1 MSSYYLCPYRHKYG
15 NSYATQAHSSL
26 WHQNVTAHYRRSLFQ
41 LSGTFLSQL
50 YPLPPTYLQIYL
62 FPAFFWI
69 GPIWCPETSVPNY
82 KPAPFNIREELR
94 SDLRHAGSMKS
105 RKYLFSFPSQN
116 IFLWDS
122 DSVGYSRRHK
132 NIKRFPRQYTLYSL
146 SLLYQTCPVH
156 RRLLDLTVL
165 IASRDLNELRVFSLC
180 NKPIS
185 FFCEQIL
192 FRELHTE
199 VDLPVSNIRIEKW
212 QITHSS

>member
-1 MSSYYLCPYRHKYG
+1 MSSYYLCLYRHKYG

-50 YPLPPTYLQIYL
+50 YPLPTTYLQVYL

-69 GPIWCPETSVPNY
+69 GLIWCPETSVRNY

-94 SDLRHAGSMKS
+94 SDLRHDGSMKS

-116 IFLWDS
+116 IFHWDS

-132 NIKRFPRQYTLYSL
+132 NIKSVPCTIS
-146 SLLYQTCPVH
+146 
-156 RRLLDLTVL
+156 
-165 IASRDLNELRVFSLC
+165 VFS
-180 NKPIS
+180 
-185 FFCEQIL
+185 
-192 FRELHTE
+192 
-199 VDLPVSNIRIEKW
+199 IRHI
-212 QITHSS
+212 QSTVAF